1 MLFVIYQQMELDTF
15 IPIALELKRIK
26 KKSDI
31 RFLFLDKKNFEVIS
45 KSTTLLN
52 ALNRCNKFYNAT
64 QYDNKILSFISFQ
77 IIKCKI
83 IIISR
88 WFFRRKR

>member
-52 ALNRCNKFYNAT
+52 ALNRCNKIYNTT
-64 QYDNKILSFISFQ
+64 QYDNKILSF
-77 IIKCKI
+77 
-83 IIISR
+83 
-88 WFFRRKR
+88 